1 MAGTKRSSSL
11 VPKPTEH
18 VVSDVVAA
26 GGLPPGRRSRA
37 LRTAGRRPRAVIGAG
52 VTLGIAGVITSLLIG
67 TPFAGAAPKLTLAQ
81 VEAKVNQLRHQAEQS
96 SEQYNDT
103 NEKLKSLHVR
113 VAAAQARLT
122 QQQAEVTKLKASLGK
137 LAAELYRKGELSDL
151 QFFLSDDPEAMLAQM
166 GVVSSVSDRRDA
178 LLKRLEQGRAQLAA
192 DTAAVKRQEQA
203 VTAAQAQLAAKR
215 KEIEALLAAAKAQLS
230 GLKASDRAELARLSE
245 ERDAKAVQQAEETT
259 PEEPVTGGTSV
270 SCGGTAVT
278 APTARVAK
286 VIRYACAQLG
296 EPYVWAAD
304 GPGSWDC
311 SGLTM
316 MAWKQAGVSL
326 PHSSRQQAGYGT
338 RVSKSNLRAG
348 DLVFF
353 YSPISHVGIYLGKGL
368 MVHAPN
374 SDSVV
379 KVAPLISSYAAG
391 VRL

>member
-1 MAGTKRSSSL
+1 
-11 VPKPTEH
+11 
-18 VVSDVVAA
+18 
-26 GGLPPGRRSRA
+26 
-37 LRTAGRRPRAVIGAG
+37 
-52 VTLGIAGVITSLLIG
+52 VTLGIAGVVTSLLIG

-96 SEQYNDT
+96 TEQYNDT

-113 VAAAQARLT
+113 VAAAQARLV
-122 QQQAEVTKLKASLGK
+122 QQQAEVAKLKASLGK

-151 QFFLSDDPEAMLAQM
+151 QVFLSDDPEAMLAQM

-178 LLKRLEQGRAQLAA
+178 LLKRLEEGRAQLAA

-203 VTAAQAQLAAKR
+203 VAAAQAQLAAKR
-215 KEIEALLAAAKAQLS
+215 KEITATLDAAEAQLS
-230 GLKASDRAELARLSE
+230 GLKASERAELKRLSD
-245 ERDAKAVQQAEETT
+245 ERDAKAVREAEQTT
-259 PEEPVTGGTSV
+259 EDEPITGGTSL
-270 SCGGTAVT
+270 SCDGTSVT
-278 APTARVAK
+278 APSARVAK
-286 VIRYACAQLG
+286 VIRYACAQIG

-316 MAWKQAGVSL
+316 MAWRQADVSL

-338 RVSKSNLRAG
+338 RVSKSKLRPG

-353 YSPISHVGIYLGKGL
+353 YSPISHVGIYLGHGV
-368 MVHAPN
+368 MVHAP
-374 SDSVV
+374 SSGHDVT
-379 KVAPLISSYAAG
+379 VAPLISSYAAG